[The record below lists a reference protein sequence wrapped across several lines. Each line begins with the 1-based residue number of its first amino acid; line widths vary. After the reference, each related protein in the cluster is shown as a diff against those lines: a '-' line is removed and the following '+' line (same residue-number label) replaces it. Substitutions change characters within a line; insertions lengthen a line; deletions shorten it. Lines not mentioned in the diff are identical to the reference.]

1 VSTSIRSLSFGIYEF
16 GEQGRPKT
24 SYMDLFLFSEISEA
38 DISGLRK
45 QGVAPTTARKMQ
57 KKLKLRTTR
66 GSEIGM
72 TNTAQHHS
80 TITHL
85 VLDLLH
91 RLELFYGKQQTS
103 RRNEM
108 IVIA

>member
-1 VSTSIRSLSFGIYEF
+1 
-16 GEQGRPKT
+16 
-24 SYMDLFLFSEISEA
+24 M
-38 DISGLRK
+38 
-45 QGVAPTTARKMQ
+45 
-57 KKLKLRTTR
+57 
-66 GSEIGM
+66 
-72 TNTAQHHS
+72 AQHHN

-108 IVIA
+108 RDIE

>member
-1 VSTSIRSLSFGIYEF
+1 LHEKIWKIEQTSFPELPPNLHLFIISKQKLAAAATT
-16 GEQGRPKT
+16 T
-24 SYMDLFLFSEISEA
+24 SHHNA
-38 DISGLRK
+38 
-45 QGVAPTTARKMQ
+45 
-57 KKLKLRTTR
+57 
-66 GSEIGM
+66 
-72 TNTAQHHS
+72 AQHHG

-108 IVIA
+108 RDIE